1 MRALAEQSA
10 QQLKVVEFAQGA
22 LKLAELRYRNG
33 ATDYATVLDAQRVLL
48 AAQDAQAVSHLAR
61 YSQTLALVRALGAG
75 VPPVDRIATMAQGSA
90 ITR

>member
-1 MRALAEQSA
+1 
-10 QQLKVVEFAQGA
+10 
-22 LKLAELRYRNG
+22 
-33 ATDYATVLDAQRVLL
+33 LL

-75 VPPVDRIATMAQGSA
+75 VPSGDRIAAMAQGSP